1 LTWRDYLV
9 SIHLVSYLNPQLTL
23 LISLSK
29 EYIVRV
35 SYTLA
40 EINTSNKLNNIFL
53 IETGTKIK
61 IPENFKTLQE
71 AASYFEK
78 ELEGQNHIIN
88 VALNTT
94 HVIFVINDDMVI
106 ETLDVLTKHVSA
118 IVGFIAAIKGILK
131 MYKSSLSYVKEDFEK
146 LTQKYGKF
154 K

>member
-1 LTWRDYLV
+1 M
-9 SIHLVSYLNPQLTL
+9 
-23 LISLSK
+23 
-29 EYIVRV
+29 RV

-146 LTQKYGKF
+146 LTQKYGKS

>member
-1 LTWRDYLV
+1 M
-9 SIHLVSYLNPQLTL
+9 
-23 LISLSK
+23 
-29 EYIVRV
+29 RV

-146 LTQKYGKF
+146 LTQKYGKT

>member
-1 LTWRDYLV
+1 M
-9 SIHLVSYLNPQLTL
+9 
-23 LISLSK
+23 
-29 EYIVRV
+29 RV

-53 IETGTKIK
+53 IETGTKVK

-118 IVGFIAAIKGILK
+118 IVGFITAIKGILK
-131 MYKSSLSYVKEDFEK
+131 IYKSAVSYLKEDFEK
-146 LTQKYGKF
+146 LTQKYGKT

>member
-1 LTWRDYLV
+1 M
-9 SIHLVSYLNPQLTL
+9 
-23 LISLSK
+23 
-29 EYIVRV
+29 RV

-118 IVGFIAAIKGILK
+118 IVGFITAIKGILK
-131 MYKSSLSYVKEDFEK
+131 IYKSSLSYVKEDFEK
-146 LTQKYGKF
+146 LTQKYGKLLQPQLLEIVR
-154 K
+154 KESSPSEL

>member
-146 LTQKYGKF
+146 LTQKYGKT

>member
-1 LTWRDYLV
+1 M
-9 SIHLVSYLNPQLTL
+9 
-23 LISLSK
+23 
-29 EYIVRV
+29 RV

-118 IVGFIAAIKGILK
+118 IVGFITAIKGILK
-131 MYKSSLSYVKEDFEK
+131 MYKSTMSYAKEDLQK
-146 LTQKYGKF
+146 LTQKYGKS

>member
-1 LTWRDYLV
+1 M
-9 SIHLVSYLNPQLTL
+9 
-23 LISLSK
+23 
-29 EYIVRV
+29 RV

>member
-1 LTWRDYLV
+1 
-9 SIHLVSYLNPQLTL
+9 
-23 LISLSK
+23 
-29 EYIVRV
+29 VRV

-146 LTQKYGKF
+146 LTQKYGKT